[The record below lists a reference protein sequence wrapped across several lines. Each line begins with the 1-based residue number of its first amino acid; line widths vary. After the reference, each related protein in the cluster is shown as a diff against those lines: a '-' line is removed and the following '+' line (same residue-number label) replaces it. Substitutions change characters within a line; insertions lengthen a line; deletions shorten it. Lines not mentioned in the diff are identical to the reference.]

1 MQEKIRKR
9 VLEKLGSCEIKIS
22 MEDGLDG
29 TYAAIEVQ
37 SEKFRDISRIEQH
50 RMVLKALEDLIAT
63 NEIHAVKIK
72 TRV

>member
-9 VLEKLGSCEIKIS
+9 VIEKLGDCEVNIS
-22 MEDGLDG
+22 MEDDLDG
-29 TYAAIEVQ
+29 IYVSIEVR
-37 SEKFRDISRIEQH
+37 SEKFREISRIEQH
-50 RMVLKALEDLIAT
+50 RMVLKALEDLIAS

>member
-1 MQEKIRKR
+1 
-9 VLEKLGSCEIKIS
+9 

>member
-9 VLEKLGSCEIKIS
+9 VIEKLGDCEVNIS

-29 TYAAIEVQ
+29 IYVSIEVR
-37 SEKFRDISRIEQH
+37 SEKFREISRIEQH
-50 RMVLKALEDLIAT
+50 RMVLKALEDLIAS

>member
-1 MQEKIRKR
+1 
-9 VLEKLGSCEIKIS
+9 

-29 TYAAIEVQ
+29 IYVSIEVR
-37 SEKFRDISRIEQH
+37 SEKFREISRIEQH
-50 RMVLKALEDLIAT
+50 RMVLKALEDLIAS